1 MPATPGSVTVVI
13 SLATGS
19 LLAGRLATGQL
30 QSQARAALGL
40 EVKLM
45 VNSPPAQL
53 QSLLRM
59 APSSAVLLDL
69 RVLEDG
75 AVSGNIYRDFVPLE
89 ELEGEEYEETLHILA
104 VVSGLVEEAV
114 EAAEDREGVVEG
126 EEVGEEIPE
135 GEAGGEGAGEEVI
148 GPGEVLGQDAGGAV
162 SDYYGDYGPQEIV
175 EDEDVPGLGGEE
187 AVEEVFQAVVHEAV
201 EEALEDVKPV
211 AEGLKDSSMDVKGV
225 AGPSSSRS
233 LTMEEA
239 VTPVRDLGGIQ
250 EVTMSK

>member
-1 MPATPGSVTVVI
+1 MVI

-69 RVLEDG
+69 RVPEDG

-148 GPGEVLGQDAGGAV
+148 GPGEALGRDAGGAV
-162 SDYYGDYGPQEIV
+162 IDYYGDYGPE
-175 EDEDVPGLGGEE
+175 ETLGDKDLLGLGGGE
-187 AVEEVFQAVVHEAV
+187 AVEEVFQAMAAEAGEKV
-201 EEALEDVKPV
+201 MEEAKSV
-211 AEGLKDSSMDVKGV
+211 AEGLEDSTADLEDA
-225 AGPSSSRS
+225 AGPTSSRS
-233 LTMEEA
+233 LTIEEA
-239 VTPVRDLGGIQ
+239 VTSMRDLGGIQ
-250 EVTMSK
+250 EITLYK